1 MIFLKEQ
8 KAISTLL
15 IIIIVLSAVMAVA
28 LATMIYFWVIPVE
41 PITEELEYSHF
52 INVDVSSAFHV
63 VIIQDTEY
71 RVIIS
76 ADERIFDKINV
87 TKTGNTLS
95 IRTEPNT
102 ITASAPRATIRMPNL
117 DKLVLSGASI
127 GTVQG
132 FSSSNSFSI
141 ELSGASSL
149 KIEDTHVG
157 DFEAKISGASTL
169 TGEGSANNLISIVS
183 GASRLDLTN
192 FPVINSDLSL
202 SGASQITVNLEGTL
216 DAIVSG
222 ASTLYYIGEPT
233 MGNIDISDTS
243 TIIQQWQT

>member
-1 MIFLKEQ
+1 LISLKEQ

-95 IRTEPNT
+95 IRTGPNT
-102 ITASAPRATIRMPNL
+102 ITASAPKATIRMPNL
-117 DKLVLSGASI
+117 DRLVLSGASI

-183 GASRLDLTN
+183 
-192 FPVINSDLSL
+192 LSL